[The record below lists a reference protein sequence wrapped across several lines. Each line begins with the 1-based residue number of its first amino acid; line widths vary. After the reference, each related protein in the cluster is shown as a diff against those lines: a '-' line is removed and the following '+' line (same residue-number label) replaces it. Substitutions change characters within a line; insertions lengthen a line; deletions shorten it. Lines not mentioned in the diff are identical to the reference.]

1 MVQRPSSPDA
11 TNLVRAEQARAL
23 AVETLSAHFP
33 LEVAGYYYTDADIF
47 SLLVAAGAEQR
58 SLESVARQFQT
69 APSANLVRH
78 YLDTRL
84 FAPLE
89 MGELE
94 ARCNAVVAERLPP
107 DLTRHP
113 CHVAIDLTLLPYY
126 GAPAEE
132 PAELRRG
139 PAKAGTTRFHAYAT
153 AYVVRA
159 GRRLTLALL
168 FAYADDTLRDIVEE
182 LLARLASLRVRVA
195 RLLLDREFA
204 TVAVLRFLDGQA
216 FTSIV
221 ALPKRGRRLT
231 RLLQGRHSFT
241 AEYTMA
247 STDDGELT
255 FPLWVA
261 VRYAAGRRGQH
272 GREYLPFAVVGKV
285 KCTRTVRQ
293 VADEYRGR
301 FGIESSYRM
310 LHQGLAR
317 TSARDPWLRLLLV
330 SIAVLLPN
338 LWVWLKATLV
348 AHTAPAER
356 AAARAW
362 LEDHFRLDGL
372 RDLLLTAITA
382 RYHVSPSLAYPFRL
396 TRPLALPAG

>member
-11 TNLVRAEQARAL
+11 STPVRAEQARVL
-23 AVETLSAHFP
+23 AVETLTEHFP
-33 LEVAGYYYTDADIF
+33 LHVAGYYYTDADIF

-58 SLESVARQFQT
+58 SLASVARQFRT

-84 FAPLE
+84 FIPME
-89 MGELE
+89 IGELE
-94 ARCNAVVAERLPP
+94 AHCNAVLAERLPP
-107 DLTRHP
+107 DLPRHP
-113 CHVAIDLTLLPYY
+113 WHVAIDLTLLPYY
-126 GAPAEE
+126 GEAFEDPS
-132 PAELRRG
+132 ELRRG
-139 PAKAGTTRFHAYAT
+139 PAKAGTTHFHAYAT

-168 FAYADDTLRDIVEE
+168 FAYADDTLRDIVAE
-182 LLARLASLRVRVA
+182 LLARLAALQIRVD

-221 ALPKRGRRLT
+221 ALPKRGRRFT
-231 RLLQGRHSFT
+231 RLLCGHHSFT
-241 AEYTMA
+241 TEYTMESA
-247 STDDGELT
+247 EEGELT

-261 VRYAAGRRGQH
+261 VRYTAGRRGQH

-285 KCTRTVRQ
+285 KCTHTVRQ
-293 VADEYRGR
+293 VADAYRGR

-310 LHQGLAR
+310 LHQGRAR

-330 SIAVLLPN
+330 TIGVLLTN
-338 LWVWLKATLV
+338 LWVWLKATLL

-356 AAARAW
+356 AAARVW
-362 LEDHFRLDGL
+362 LEHHFRLDGL
-372 RDLLLTAITA
+372 RDLLIQATMA
-382 RYHVSPSLAYPFRL
+382 RYHVHPALAYPFRL
-396 TRPLALPAG
+396 TQPLALPGG